1 MVTLSMPRNS
11 TKYINIRIGIDDILF
26 ENQNY
31 IIIKKKSGWPVSKTL
46 DPKRPN
52 LFTALKS
59 YLKNRE
65 KEDIYLSMPHRLD
78 VNTSGVILFVKKKAL
93 NQEIDSLFKEHRI
106 SKKYQALVHGS
117 LREKQEIDIYLR
129 EEKLTINGKKKSLM
143 KAVKSGGKRAITA
156 VAPIETQGD
165 NTLVDIE
172 IKTGR
177 KHQIRASLSYINHPI
192 VGDLDYGSEQE
203 LKNQQCLNAY
213 HLEFQCPLTKEVISA
228 TSHVDFYKEND
239 QDSNTSL
246 KYYIFNKPY
255 NVLCQFNKTTGDE
268 ITLKDYIDIKGVYPV
283 GRLDKDSEGLLLL
296 TNDGKYQNA
305 LANKENEIYKT
316 YIVQVEGIPEP
327 SKIRQL
333 EKGVIIK
340 GRKTLPAQVK
350 VIDDYQLWQR
360 TPPIRERK
368 NIPTTI
374 LEIKIRE
381 GRNRQIRKMTASIGH
396 PTLRLIR
403 MSIGQYELTKNIK
416 PGECIETKKLS

>member
-1 MVTLSMPRNS
+1 MPRNS

-65 KEDIYLSMPHRLD
+65 KEEVYLSMPHRLD
-78 VNTSGVILFVKKKAL
+78 VNTSGVILFVKNKTL
-93 NQEIDSLFKEHRI
+93 NQEIDCLFKEHRI

-117 LREKQEIDIYLR
+117 LREKQKIDIYLR
-129 EEKLTINGKKKSLM
+129 EEKTTLNGKKKSLM
-143 KAVKSGGKRAITA
+143 KAVKSGGKRAITT
-156 VAPIETQGD
+156 VDPIKVHG
-165 NTLVDIE
+165 NKTLVDIE

-192 VGDLDYGSEQE
+192 VGDLDYGSEEE
-203 LKNQQCLNAY
+203 LKELQCLNAY
-213 HLEFQCPLTKEVISA
+213 QLEFECPLTKEIIRA
-228 TSHVDFYKEND
+228 TSHIDFHKENE
-239 QDSNTSL
+239 DSYNNTL

-255 NVLCQFNKTTGDE
+255 NVLCQFKKTTEDE
-268 ITLKDYIDIKGVYPV
+268 ITLKDYIDIKGIYPV

-305 LANKENEIYKT
+305 LANKENEIFKT
-316 YIVQVEGIPEP
+316 YIVQVEGIPDTE
-327 SKIRQL
+327 KIKQL
-333 EKGVIIK
+333 ENGVIIK
-340 GRKTLPAQVK
+340 GKKTLPAQVR
-350 VIDDYQLWQR
+350 IIENYQLWER

-403 MSIGQYELTKNIK
+403 ISIGQYELTQNIK
-416 PGECIETKKLS
+416 PGECIETKKLF